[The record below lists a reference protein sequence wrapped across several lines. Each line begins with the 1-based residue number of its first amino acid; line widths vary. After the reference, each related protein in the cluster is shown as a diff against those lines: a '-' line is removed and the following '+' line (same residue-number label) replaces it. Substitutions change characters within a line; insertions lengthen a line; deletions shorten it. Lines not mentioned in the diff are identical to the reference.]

1 MPFIPRLPSFPSAI
15 TIYRLNALGF
25 WIADPATTA
34 CQFYFG
40 QRTFQLAWVDEYNT
54 VRGTAGTA
62 DYQTSQYNI
71 FLLVAKTVVV
81 RGPLEVR
88 AATAV
93 PLGARDYFEYNN
105 PNIGLRSYWI
115 DQVEPRWPDFP
126 NEHKIV
132 VATQRG
138 YNP

>member
-1 MPFIPRLPSFPSAI
+1 MPFIPRLPTFNQEV
-15 TIYRLNALGF
+15 TIHRLDALGV
-25 WIADPATTA
+25 WISDPAPVD

-40 QRTFQLAWVDEYNT
+40 QRVMQLSWVDEYNT
-54 VRGTAGTA
+54 VRENPGTG

-71 FLLVAKTVVV
+71 FLLVPKTVVI

-88 AATAV
+88 ADTAWA
-93 PLGARDYFEYNN
+93 LGARDFFEYDN
-105 PNIGLRSYWI
+105 PNIGVRTYWI
-115 DQVEPRWPDFP
+115 DQVEPRWPGFP

-138 YNP
+138 FNP